1 MTTQPI
7 SPHLL
12 PAATWGEDVAQ
23 RLARRLADEP
33 AIRLCLPTGST
44 PRPIYAALPDALAA
58 AGSDLSAATVV
69 LLDEYL
75 GLPAGHR
82 ARCDQQLRSQL
93 IDRLPRPPARL
104 VTFEVDSDERG
115 AARTMAD
122 AIRAMGGLDLVLL
135 GLGLNGHVGMNEP
148 GTPADAPTR
157 IVDLAPSTR
166 DSARRYGAD
175 RAPTEGV
182 TLGMFEILAAR
193 EAWLLVTGEHKAE
206 ILDAVL
212 RGPVSPDVPASLLRG
227 HSRLQVFVDSDA
239 GQG

>member
-7 SPHLL
+7 SPDLL
-12 PAATWGEDVAQ
+12 PATSWGEDVAE

-33 AIRLCLPTGST
+33 ELRLCLPTGST
-44 PRPIYAALPDALAA
+44 PRPVYDAMPRALAD
-58 AGSDLSAATVV
+58 AGSDLSRATVV

-93 IDRLPRPPARL
+93 IDRLPAAPARL
-104 VTFEVDSDERG
+104 VTFDVDGDDRG
-115 AARTMAD
+115 AALTMAD
-122 AIRAMGGLDLVLL
+122 EIRAMGGLDLVLL

-148 GTPADAPTR
+148 GTPADASTR
-157 IVDLAPSTR
+157 IVELAPSTR

-182 TLGMFEILAAR
+182 TLGMADILAAR
-193 EAWLLVTGEHKAE
+193 EVWLLVTGRHKAE

-212 RGPVSPDVPASLLRG
+212 RGPISSDVPASLLRQ
-227 HSRLQVFVDSDA
+227 HSRLRVLADSNA
-239 GQG
+239 GRG